1 MNKVFKKLFS
11 AAVLVALFF
20 GVGTAFAAN
29 QFSTMTPLLRSKING
44 GSNYN
49 NTLGWSTSTSGVN
62 GGDTVALTVFLYNP
76 TQQTANNVRITL
88 TPQSTGTTSQQ
99 TFSAT
104 VTADN
109 FNSISGSTNVSLNT
123 PTTLTFTGID
133 SQGANA
139 VALWKDLGGTNGTS
153 DATVSYLDGSALFN
167 GGLNIGSLPPDC
179 PGNGGCHQGA
189 LVIHFRAGQTQQ
201 QSQCSVTNFYASPSS
216 VSYGSSTTLFWS
228 TTGCT
233 SATITGPG
241 ISSSNQSTN
250 GSLSTGALY
259 SGGTY
264 TITAYGNGGSDSR
277 TTYVSV
283 NQQQYCSISAYAS
296 PSSVSYGGSTT
307 LYWNTNGANFF
318 TVGGMFT

>member
-216 VSYGSSTTLFWS
+216 VSYGSSTTLF
-228 TTGCT
+228 
-233 SATITGPG
+233 
-241 ISSSNQSTN
+241 
-250 GSLSTGALY
+250 
-259 SGGTY
+259 
-264 TITAYGNGGSDSR
+264 
-277 TTYVSV
+277 
-283 NQQQYCSISAYAS
+283 
-296 PSSVSYGGSTT
+296 
-307 LYWNTNGANFF
+307 
-318 TVGGMFT
+318 